1 MSEDL
6 IAAFHRAAALV
17 DATVSAIRPEQYDG
31 PTPCTQ
37 WTVRQLVNHVV
48 TGNLI
53 FASLATGAT
62 PPDRSVD
69 HLGDDPVAAL
79 HDSLDQLRG
88 IFAGPDF
95 LQQRVTTPFGPGTGA
110 TLVELR
116 TNEFAVH
123 SCDLARA
130 SGQSTDFD
138 HELVEWSLASFHGS
152 PRFAQMRGGEGGPF
166 GPEQPAPDG
175 APLADQLAAFVG
187 RVV

>member
-1 MSEDL
+1 MSENL
-6 IAAFHRAAALV
+6 IAVFHRAAALV
-17 DATVSAIRPEQYDG
+17 DATVSAIRADQYDG

-53 FASLATGAT
+53 FASLANGAP
-62 PPDRSVD
+62 PPDRTVD

-79 HDSLDQLRG
+79 RDSLDQLRG
-88 IFAGPDF
+88 IFGGPAF
-95 LQQRVTTPFGPGTGA
+95 LDQAVTTPFGPGTGA

-116 TNEFAVH
+116 TNEFVVH
-123 SCDLARA
+123 SWDLARA
-130 SGQSTDFD
+130 SGQSTELD
-138 HELVEWSLASFHGS
+138 HDLVEWSLASFQGS

-166 GPEQPAPDG
+166 GPERPAPDD
-175 APLADQLAAFVG
+175 APLADKLAAFVG